1 MTTITGM
8 PAQRPDDPRGWLT
21 FVGPLPEHYQ
31 SFEDSTLEADY
42 RLRRRVSYNED
53 HRRKRAFGDGIRWY
67 WGKDRTRPGITVI
80 AAYRDGAPA
89 PARVLELDSMR
100 ISDGA
105 VAAGQLWL
113 IGSPEN
119 RAGEGPQVF
128 ICDVDSEEVHRVGS
142 VDAVDISAHC
152 WPIEPEPLDHDSY
165 VRYCLRRL
173 EGLHFSDSVSNVHAR
188 YVGQWPDGRIHL
200 SFMHTRYPDLTL
212 VARLNLYDEQGARL
226 EDIMKYVP
234 ARLMEQAGTGAYP
247 PASRA
252 VDGVLYV

>member
-1 MTTITGM
+1 M
-8 PAQRPDDPRGWLT
+8 
-21 FVGPLPEHYQ
+21 
-31 SFEDSTLEADY
+31 
-42 RLRRRVSYNED
+42 
-53 HRRKRAFGDGIRWY
+53 
-67 WGKDRTRPGITVI
+67 
-80 AAYRDGAPA
+80 
-89 PARVLELDSMR
+89 
-100 ISDGA
+100 
-105 VAAGQLWL
+105 
-113 IGSPEN
+113 
-119 RAGEGPQVF
+119 
-128 ICDVDSEEVHRVGS
+128 
-142 VDAVDISAHC
+142 
-152 WPIEPEPLDHDSY
+152 
-165 VRYCLRRL
+165 RYCLRRL